1 MGLGHVRGLY
11 WLQHVGSI
19 CSYCGVDGWTTLMRR
34 VETQIKRGDQRRLLS
49 NTGCLASET
58 EYRGASG
65 ETEYQVDQVGNTKVL
80 QNIKESSSSAT
91 VETEGRADEQ

>member
-19 CSYCGVDGWTTLMRR
+19 CSYCGVGGWTLMRR

-58 EYRGASG
+58 EY
-65 ETEYQVDQVGNTKVL
+65 QVDQVGNTKAL
-80 QNIKESSSSAT
+80 QNIKASSSAT